1 MKHLFWVNALAILC
15 VAFSSCTQ
23 HNNEIIDVEYPDGDM
38 PLAMMMV
45 VRFSNPD
52 QKDNV
57 IAGHPIK
64 KYDGNDGQYIYQ
76 EDTVLTL
83 CVNNMKFVMTEEM
96 ATFIEDNMPILG
108 LSPYLYLT
116 DDYYLVDWK
125 WQDILPLSAL
135 TNYANVNAHHD
146 QMDEHIKYH
155 IFTTDTK
162 WTELTDFS
170 QTWDNSLYTT
180 IAQVEEVQ
188 RIAFEKIDQLYD
200 DVKKEDQYVCYN
212 MSLYNSGLS
221 LINAWTYYKN
231 EGVRSCNPEGRY
243 LEYLSYCDSMQ
254 NVYRAR
260 LTEMINKGQIK

>member
-1 MKHLFWVNALAILC
+1 MKHLFWVNAFAILC
-15 VAFSSCTQ
+15 VAFSCCT
-23 HNNEIIDVEYPDGDM
+23 HNNDIGVGNSSLP
-38 PLAMMMV
+38 PARMMIV
-45 VRFSNPD
+45 KFSNPE
-52 QKDNV
+52 QKEFV
-57 IAGHPIK
+57 IAGHTIK
-64 KYDGNDGQYIYQ
+64 EYDGLDGQFIYN
-76 EDTVLTL
+76 EDSALTL
-83 CVNNMKFVMTEEM
+83 CVRYPMKQEQV
-96 ATFIEDNMPILG
+96 AFIEKYMPILG
-108 LSPYLYLT
+108 SSPYIYLA

-135 TNYANVNAHHD
+135 TNYASVNAHHD

-162 WTELTDFS
+162 WTELTDLL

-180 IAQVEEVQ
+180 IAQVEGVQ
-188 RIAFEKIDQLYD
+188 LIMFKEIDQLYD
-200 DVKKEDQYVCYN
+200 DIKKGDPYVCYN
-212 MSLYNSGLS
+212 MGLYNSGLS

-231 EGVRSCNPEGRY
+231 EGVWSCNPEGRY